1 MNFKNELERKAFEI
15 AQRALGTGVA
25 IEHNKTIQI
34 ESALFP
40 EVASF
45 KGPPKKE
52 IDVLAAELLS
62 SPRLVLLV
70 SCKLLTRRAE
80 PAHVKEW
87 CSVVQTMNRYA
98 DGSTYFGLVLSPT
111 GFTSGCEAWATSHNI
126 GLVPPLKGRILDF
139 DESTVL
145 RMFERSLTGLRARV
159 ALNFDDLKT
168 APSFFDFVF
177 GLVRDFEGHEEATR
191 DQRYLLM
198 PAGWSGSFAQMY
210 SSIGGRAIEDL
221 LTVEGA
227 GILVLS
233 GGILVRFTAL
243 HIAFGPDSSLSQGN
257 SVTADCRKNLDMEPC
272 TFELVKSTVVGMTI
286 SSAADFGGYLEVGVD
301 GRFNLGIHANGFHLI
316 STETPMDQHRLR

>member
-168 APSFFDFVF
+168 APSFFDFVWGYSGPIHGPPYCIWT
-177 GLVRDFEGHEEATR
+177 GLIIVARELRNGRLQEEPRHGT
-191 DQRYLLM
+191 
-198 PAGWSGSFAQMY
+198 
-210 SSIGGRAIEDL
+210 
-221 LTVEGA
+221 
-227 GILVLS
+227 
-233 GGILVRFTAL
+233 L
-243 HIAFGPDSSLSQGN
+243 H
-257 SVTADCRKNLDMEPC
+257 V
-272 TFELVKSTVVGMTI
+272 
-286 SSAADFGGYLEVGVD
+286 
-301 GRFNLGIHANGFHLI
+301 
-316 STETPMDQHRLR
+316 